1 MWPKHS
7 ATPVTHEKSQIACP
21 PKVQIQIIMN
31 RKGCF
36 CTWCWTSGDIFDI
49 FSFFTVMLLTSRLDL
64 AASLASGVE
73 HRDIPQ
79 CILSP
84 SLRGYFNVILL
95 HRLGAILY
103 LWLLSFD
110 PAAVPSVRQH
120 NILLICWCTHAAFL
134 GIHLWSCTAP
144 PTRSEGRRRR
154 WSALRIHQA
163 GE

>member
-7 ATPVTHEKSQIACP
+7 ATPVTHKNSQIAYP
-21 PKVQIQIIMN
+21 TKVQIQIIIN
-31 RKGCF
+31 RKDCF

-49 FSFFTVMLLTSRLDL
+49 FSFFTVMLLTNLLDP
-64 AASLASGVE
+64 AATLASGAE

-84 SLRGYFNVILL
+84 SMQGYFNVILL

-110 PAAVPSVRQH
+110 PAAVPSVQQY

-134 GIHLWSCTAP
+134 GIHLWSCTAS
-144 PTRSEGRRRR
+144 PTQSEGRRRKS
-154 WSALRIHQA
+154 SALCIYQA